1 MKEIKLH
8 FKGPFTFIDGPQSVF
23 YSEQAKSPCIYL
35 WTIRQKKDNSH
46 YIHYVGET
54 VSLVKRQ
61 REHLIQ
67 ILGLNYGIFDPDK
80 ARNGISK
87 LLWSGL
93 WRQKDPSAIGSL
105 VTCYSELN
113 TKVIEY
119 LSIINIFY
127 AVTNVENHLRNHIEG
142 CIGWNLRNK
151 HPEYK
156 VLYPDDNH
164 IGTKAEKT
172 IGTLLISSDD
182 RIMGLDEK
190 IAY

>member
-67 ILGLNYGIFDPDK
+67 ILGLNYGILIQIKQEMAF
-80 ARNGISK
+80 RNYFGADFGDRRIQV
-87 LLWSGL
+87 L
-93 WRQKDPSAIGSL
+93 
-105 VTCYSELN
+105 SE
-113 TKVIEY
+113 V
-119 LSIINIFY
+119 
-127 AVTNVENHLRNHIEG
+127 
-142 CIGWNLRNK
+142 
-151 HPEYK
+151 
-156 VLYPDDNH
+156 
-164 IGTKAEKT
+164 
-172 IGTLLISSDD
+172 
-182 RIMGLDEK
+182 
-190 IAY
+190 

>member
-23 YSEQAKSPCIYL
+23 YSEQAKFPCIYL

-54 VSLVKRQ
+54 ASLAKRQ
-61 REHLIQ
+61 HEHLIQ

-93 WRQKDPSAIGSL
+93 WRQKNPSAIGSL

-127 AVTNVENHLRNHIEG
+127 AVTNVENHLRKHIEG

-156 VLYPDDNH
+156 VLYPDDNY

-172 IGTLLISSDD
+172 IGTLLISSND

>member
-1 MKEIKLH
+1 M
-8 FKGPFTFIDGPQSVF
+8 
-23 YSEQAKSPCIYL
+23 
-35 WTIRQKKDNSH
+35 
-46 YIHYVGET
+46 
-54 VSLVKRQ
+54 
-61 REHLIQ
+61 
-67 ILGLNYGIFDPDK
+67 
-80 ARNGISK
+80 
-87 LLWSGL
+87 
-93 WRQKDPSAIGSL
+93 
-105 VTCYSELN
+105 
-113 TKVIEY
+113 IEY

-127 AVTNVENHLRNHIEG
+127 AVTNVENHLRTHNEG